1 MKTLLSRFGG
11 LLDHATRGWAILTAG
26 NLLRLAVGFVASV
39 LIARVLGPATFASFA
54 VLGAIATIAGAL
66 VDPGLTGAAV
76 QRIARAW
83 PADAE
88 VAQERARAFV
98 WWRGGTAFGL
108 AAIFWI
114 MLVAL
119 GAATGQLP
127 TGGLLALALLGTV
140 ATALS
145 GSVGAVLQATGR
157 FGQLA
162 AVGLTNAALT
172 AILAV
177 LLAASGWLNLA
188 TALVVLGI
196 GTSLVACGVGMA
208 LLPAGWRLL
217 RPRPASFWAEGRELL
232 RFGRWLWLAQSAAL
246 LAGQLDLLL
255 VNHWR
260 DATETGTY
268 ALALNLAAKADI
280 VNSGLHTVLLP
291 AAASLGGAGAV
302 RRYLRQGLLRGGLI
316 SLALLPTI
324 FAIGPLIDFFY
335 GANYHR
341 SAGLYQLLLLVVI
354 LDVFATP
361 LILLTYH
368 HDRPQ
373 LLTGADLLRVVVLL
387 GIGALLIPAAGPLGG
402 VTGAVVARL
411 VARAAG
417 VGLVLMGLVRGRR
430 PDSSAGAFS

>member
-1 MKTLLSRFGG
+1 MARFGG

-26 NLLRLAVGFVASV
+26 NLLRLAVSFVASV
-39 LIARVLGPATFASFA
+39 LIARSLGPATFASFA
-54 VLGAIATIAGAL
+54 VLGSIATIAGAL

-76 QRIARAW
+76 QRIARVRNGD
-83 PADAE
+83 PASAE
-88 VAQERARAFV
+88 MRARAFV
-98 WWRGGTAFGL
+98 WWRGGAALVL
-108 AAIFWI
+108 AAIVWLA
-114 MLVAL
+114 LVAV
-119 GAATGQLP
+119 GAATGSLP
-127 TGGLLALALLGTV
+127 AGGLLALALLGTV

-145 GSVGAVLQATGR
+145 GAVGAVLQATGR

-172 AILAV
+172 TILAV
-177 LLAASGWLNLA
+177 MLAAGGWLNLV

-196 GTSLVACGVGMA
+196 GTSLVACGIGMA

-217 RPRPASFWAEGRELL
+217 WPRPVSFWAEGRELL

-246 LAGQLDLLL
+246 LATQLDLLL

-302 RRYLRQGLLRGGLI
+302 WRYLRQGLLRSGLI
-316 SLALLPTI
+316 ALALLPTI
-324 FAIGPLIDFFY
+324 FAIGPLIDLFY
-335 GANYHR
+335 GADYHR
-341 SAGLYQLLLLVVI
+341 SARLYQLIQLLVI
-354 LDVFATP
+354 HDLFATP
-361 LILLTYH
+361 LLLLTFH
-368 HDRPQ
+368 QNRPQ
-373 LLTGADLLRVVVLL
+373 LLAGADLLRVVVLL
-387 GIGALLIPAAGPLGG
+387 GVGALLIPAAGPLGG

-417 VGLVLMGLVRGRR
+417 VGLVLVGLGRGWR
-430 PDSSAGAFS
+430 PDSSV